1 MRRREVNVTDQEK
14 EELRCDVLLFI
25 ATSTEKDALREA
37 ARLAGF
43 QFQRHTIEGVG
54 RFYSLGT
61 VGSTKVNAVAT
72 DMGPFSYGGSASR
85 AIHFRIATGA
95 TAIIQLGMAF
105 GVDPEGQR
113 LGDVLVSTSLIPY
126 DLREVRPIGTVSEV
140 MPADEGNADTMGDD
154 DDLEAPAAAAGP
166 GAPMVVP
173 TVTTAA
179 PDQPY
184 FVDYRYAKRHTAKES
199 LLQLFRNEENRGQYD
214 HRVYFG
220 GLLSGGARIF
230 SRRFLGE
237 LVRGVP
243 PAEDGIVGGEMEGV
257 GLLSVS
263 PAAEPIWIVVKG
275 ISDFADENRDSV
287 VAGARPVAC
296 ANSARFVLRALAG
309 A

>member
-1 MRRREVNVTDQEK
+1 MTDQEK

-37 ARLAGF
+37 ARQAGF
-43 QFQRHTIEGVG
+43 QFQRRAIDGVG
-54 RFYSLGT
+54 RFYVLG
-61 VGSTKVNAVAT
+61 VIGSTKVNAVAT
-72 DMGPFSYGGSASR
+72 DLGPFSYGGSASR

-105 GVDPEGQR
+105 GIDPERQR

-126 DLREVRPIGTVSEV
+126 DLREVRAAGTVREA
-140 MPADEGNADTMGDD
+140 MPGDEDEIDAVGDG
-154 DDLEAPAAAAGP
+154 LTAPAEA
-166 GAPMVVP
+166 
-173 TVTTAA
+173 TAA
-179 PDQPY
+179 STATPDRPY
-184 FVDYRYAKRHTAKES
+184 WVDYRHAIRHPSKES
-199 LLQLFRNEENRGQYD
+199 LLRMFRNEENRGQYD
-214 HRVYFG
+214 HGIHFG
-220 GLLSGGARIF
+220 GLLSGGARIR
-230 SRRFLGE
+230 SRRFLEE

-263 PAAEPIWIVVKG
+263 PASDPIWIIVKG
-275 ISDFADENRDSV
+275 ILDFADENRDSV
-287 VAGARPVAC
+287 YRGARPVAC